1 MPFEATTGPPG
12 GLARFHDRRPLT
24 GVIGPAIWGTSSRPV
39 EQTASVETRHLTIAD
54 RGGAVALW
62 HAAELTRPWN
72 DPADDF
78 NRAIAGATSTVLG
91 GFDGEAMVATVM
103 AGHDGHRGWVYYL
116 AVDPTARRRGFG
128 SQMMSAAEAWLR
140 EQGVAKLNLMVRR
153 SNSEARDFYARMGYE
168 DGDVSVLGRWLA

>member
-1 MPFEATTGPPG
+1 VEA
-12 GLARFHDRRPLT
+12 
-24 GVIGPAIWGTSSRPV
+24 
-39 EQTASVETRHLTIAD
+39 RHLTIAD

-78 NRAIAGATSTVLG
+78 DRAIAGATSTVLG

-116 AVDPTARRRGFG
+116 AVDPTSRRRGFG
-128 SQMMSAAEAWLR
+128 SQMMSDAEAWLR
-140 EQGVAKLNLMVRR
+140 EQGVAKLNLMVRH
-153 SNSEARDFYARMGYE
+153 SNSGARDFYAQMGYE
-168 DGDVSVLGRWLA
+168 DGDVSVLGRWLT